1 MNKTVET
8 VIKFSPLVF
17 AILTVL
23 GYIYLQSFYYFF
35 EIELINHLELSE
47 IPLLFYNKSIIIVAS
62 LFSIFLISYYF
73 NDKLDENQ
81 KDLDEKINI
90 EKDPNEKLKIL
101 KKDRDESTIS
111 FNKKKK
117 AFGITLLI
125 LLSLYILS
133 NLITGNYIRLLYP
146 IGYIIFAIIML
157 IAENRILKILINK
170 SNVFST
176 FSIYGSFILLVLFNL
191 SIITGSIEKGYNIRY
206 GNSVSK
212 QISFDYNNGEIKT
225 SKSIVYL
232 GETRNDLFMFDRMNS
247 KTYIYK
253 KKKIENYIIKL
264 NDSKNDTIIQLSI
277 DKTKSIDSIKIK
289 K

>member
-1 MNKTVET
+1 
-8 VIKFSPLVF
+8 
-17 AILTVL
+17 
-23 GYIYLQSFYYFF
+23 
-35 EIELINHLELSE
+35 
-47 IPLLFYNKSIIIVAS
+47 
-62 LFSIFLISYYF
+62 
-73 NDKLDENQ
+73 
-81 KDLDEKINI
+81 
-90 EKDPNEKLKIL
+90 
-101 KKDRDESTIS
+101 
-111 FNKKKK
+111 
-117 AFGITLLI
+117 
-125 LLSLYILS
+125 
-133 NLITGNYIRLLYP
+133 
-146 IGYIIFAIIML
+146 ML
-157 IAENRILKILINK
+157 IVENRILKILINK

-176 FSIYGSFILLVLFNL
+176 FSIYVSFILLVLFNL
-191 SIITGSIEKGYNIRY
+191 SIITDSIEKGYNIRY

-277 DKTKSIDSIKIK
+277 DKTKSIDSLKIK

>member
-23 GYIYLQSFYYFF
+23 GYVYLQSFYYYF

-62 LFSIFLISYYF
+62 LFSILLISYYL

-101 KKDRDESTIS
+101 KKDRDENTIFS
-111 FNKKKK
+111 NKIKK
-117 AFGITLLI
+117 AIGIILLI
-125 LLSLYILS
+125 LLSISILS
-133 NLITGNYIRLLYP
+133 SLITGNYIRLLYP
-146 IGYIIFAIIML
+146 ISYIIFAIIML
-157 IAENRILKILINK
+157 IVENRILKILINK

-176 FSIYGSFILLVLFNL
+176 FSIYVSFILLVLFNL
-191 SIITGSIEKGYNIRY
+191 SIITDSIEKGYNIRY

-212 QISFDYNNGEIKT
+212 QISFDYNKGEIKT

-277 DKTKSIDSIKIK
+277 DKTKSIDSLKIK